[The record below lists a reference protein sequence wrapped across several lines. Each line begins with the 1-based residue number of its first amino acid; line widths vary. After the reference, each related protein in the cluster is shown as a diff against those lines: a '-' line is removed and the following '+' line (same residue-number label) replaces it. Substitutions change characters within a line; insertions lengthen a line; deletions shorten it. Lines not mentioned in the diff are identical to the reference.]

1 MSVNYNPTAP
11 EVLHFLGFQGALN
24 TVEKFQVFEKE
35 HGILLPPRL
44 WDFLDVAAGNPL
56 LGGTELWMDPRWY
69 CTLYEELS
77 TQLDSDSEDWETAV
91 SGERAEAGFYGY
103 SRIPREKW
111 PETLPDRLLIGS
123 DDCGIVTYG
132 IRLDALAED
141 DPEVAWIISDISFMV
156 VFEKYM
162 PIFPFGRPAFFAVFC
177 PHSLVFPIMVNSR
190 ICRVVKCVQH
200 TAVSQ
205 AYPYNFAFPETFMD
219 LVRKLVAF
227 LLIITN
233 HAMGSLDNAKRP
245 EKQINCFTDPDIAV
259 FDDPPAFIVQ
269 ISDWKG
275 FTQFPPFC
283 FIHQPAPHPFLQE
296 MQFCLAHRTLKPQQE
311 TVVKIVRIINT
322 VCIDQ

>member
-77 TQLDSDSEDWETAV
+77 TQLDSDSEDWEAAI

-141 DPEVAWIISDISFMV
+141 DPEVAWNRESGPLTCWQADWRLSEFLLGLV
-156 VFEKYM
+156 CDALL
-162 PIFPFGRPAFFAVFC
+162 GRPAELA
-177 PHSLVFPIMVNSR
+177 
-190 ICRVVKCVQH
+190 
-200 TAVSQ
+200 
-205 AYPYNFAFPETFMD
+205 EE
-219 LVRKLVAF
+219 
-227 LLIITN
+227 LLQGAGWRFRWLRADAGLHELGI
-233 HAMGSLDNAKRP
+233 
-245 EKQINCFTDPDIAV
+245 DPDRLHAFRSPYLDFDGSRVLLSCCIADGELCLLETSGEV
-259 FDDPPAFIVQ
+259 QTMLVISNGQPGGVPA
-269 ISDWKG
+269 
-275 FTQFPPFC
+275 
-283 FIHQPAPHPFLQE
+283 
-296 MQFCLAHRTLKPQQE
+296 
-311 TVVKIVRIINT
+311 
-322 VCIDQ
+322 